1 MDTCIKVL
9 SVVFSLAALVLSAC
23 AASNQG
29 NADIPTTVLSVVGV
43 CATLI
48 VGLSVVDFFAV
59 HSVLHRTEVK
69 MNELTQKM
77 EELTKLEDEVQRMRK
92 QTNILF
98 HHTWGL
104 SFLEHQPYMALAQFW
119 KAFELTVESKDVK
132 RAKSCIINALE
143 VADEIK
149 QRRENGGELDEP
161 DMAEIPTEIPNA
173 IKDTDVYCAYEDDI
187 KKLIDTIKSI
197 T

>member
-1 MDTCIKVL
+1 MDTCIKIL
-9 SVVFSLAALVLSAC
+9 SFVFSLAALGLSAY
-23 AASNQG
+23 AASNQYY
-29 NADIPTTVLSVVGV
+29 ADIPTTVLSVVGI

-48 VGLSVVDFFAV
+48 VGISVVDAFAV
-59 HSVLHRTEVK
+59 HSALHRTEEK
-69 MNELTQKM
+69 MNELSQKM
-77 EELTKLEDEVQRMRK
+77 EELALLEGEVCKMRK

-104 SFLEHQPYMALAQFW
+104 SFKNHQPYLALAEFW
-119 KAFELTVESKDVK
+119 KAFELTVVSKDVK

-149 QRRENGGELDEP
+149 QRKENGGKLDEP
-161 DMAEIPTEIPNA
+161 DMSLIPTETPVAMKN
-173 IKDTDVYCAYEDDI
+173 TDVYCVYENDI